1 MRRDPGA
8 GEGQVRRDPGGPPVA
23 GGGRVCRDPGA
34 PPDQS
39 ASEER
44 RPEVMERSSCV
55 QQRRARSVRLL
66 RPAPARP
73 SPLPLCASPAELWGA
88 PPSPA
93 LCRVPARPRP
103 HTPPLEVV
111 SPSLEF
117 LNAVHTPAS
126 PELCSGTLLE
136 ALTVNSSRT
145 RASDSR
151 QRRER
156 RESRLAGG
164 VAPTRSFLQGVRKRL
179 LEVLLRRP

>member
-1 MRRDPGA
+1 MLGSRGSP
-8 GEGQVRRDPGGPPVA
+8 
-23 GGGRVCRDPGA
+23 
-34 PPDQS
+34 
-39 ASEER
+39 
-44 RPEVMERSSCV
+44 
-55 QQRRARSVRLL
+55 RSVSLRGETPGSDGAELVRPAAPRAL
-66 RPAPARP
+66 RPAPPPRARSRFP
-73 SPLPLCASPAELWGA
+73 AAPLCQSRGALGGPAQPRPLPG
-88 PPSPA
+88 
-93 LCRVPARPRP
+93 PARPRP